1 MTAPKPPEYK
11 DANGQT
17 GQCRGKDPRRTRA
30 LSMGMV
36 DLTKQLDGK
45 ADFIFDVVIVGSGY
59 GGSVAAQQLAGLEK
73 VVDGKRQKIS
83 VCVLERG
90 AEYLPGMF
98 PSSLGELPG
107 HVRYNAQASGLVTGA
122 HEGLFDIRVGEDVCA
137 LVANGL
143 GGGSLINAGVM
154 LKPDF
159 SSFTSKFPAAV
170 VSSLELKY
178 LNAARELLMGRP
190 LASQP
195 NTTTNTILD
204 SNLYQENGYP
214 LKFHRLREI
223 GSRQRPKLETT
234 PAEVTVAFGARASS
248 PCSVNLNSCNG
259 CGDCM
264 TGCNVGAKASLDTNL
279 LAQARKA
286 GAEIYTGASVLS
298 LSRTRHG
305 YDSARVWVLDVVHT
319 SPSLRLREAK
329 PLKVKARQ
337 VILAAGTLGSPEILL
352 RSRSDRLAFSNKLGE
367 QFSCNG
373 DNIAAVHQLKRAAH
387 CTSDQHVAL
396 ATRMVGPTITNMVA
410 VPRDGEELP
419 FWIQEFAV
427 PAAIKRLFA
436 ELVTTGNSLAGL
448 GTADKSPH
456 GGECRSKP
464 DPCAIDDD
472 AIEKTLLVGLIGH
485 DSATGV
491 LRRPLQGR
499 RERTDDLQEGTLQ
512 IVWPQARD
520 GIQLKAAYKRFQA
533 YCKKAFPKAV
543 VIANPLWRLLPSG
556 LEDLVSQPL
565 GPVLTVHPLGGCP
578 MGEDPITGVVDEF
591 GRVFNQLTDG
601 DDQWFGSLVV
611 LDGSIVP
618 GSLGANPSL
627 TISALA
633 LRAVFKLRKDWRFYS
648 SLKPAARQALD
659 SRLVF
664 KPAEPSTTTEP
675 QSTDIEVVER
685 LWGQVELDT
694 GAARPESLFL
704 ELTLAFEPVAVRNL
718 MSTWGGRVLTVDPAK
733 SFLRLF
739 PAGDWDHQQQRFS
752 NEVQRFWPEEERE
765 KSVIWRA
772 PLSGTMRFLHREPSS
787 WLQRVRRACR
797 AYFCNRGK
805 RDIWQKVAQT
815 FARWLKPTQTGAERS
830 GRSST
835 AWLRDLM
842 ALFSRAGEARRF
854 DYELKIN
861 GISGPMLHAALHSRF
876 KDMAGGDIKG
886 GKRLTY
892 NRRANP
898 WQQLTTLTLGQLPLM
913 VKGSNRVLKLD
924 AQFMASNGLP
934 LIRMVKQQ
942 NQPEALLD
950 LASLGLFMTRVILG
964 IHLLVFRK
972 PDQASELLPQ
982 RLPGH
987 IAGLPA
993 PEITELTIPH
1003 RSSPKNG
1010 AVVRLTRYRNDSLNN
1025 DSGLAPLVMIH
1036 GYSVSGNTFTHPSL
1050 KPSAAAYFWEKG
1062 RDVWVIDLRTSS
1074 GLASASLPWS
1084 IEEVALVDIPSALLH
1099 IKNVTGQRVD
1109 VIAHCIGAAMLGM
1122 ALLTEARDIRASRVE
1137 LGVDDWMTQ
1146 DQLGTLTAFNGASEK
1161 GKLHATVRSV
1171 VLSQK
1176 GPLLRYTEANIFR
1189 AYMIGSLRRWLLPDG
1204 YQFQAKSDPGVAD
1217 QLLDRLLASLP
1228 YPDADYDV
1236 ENPFWPCQKT
1246 PWTATRHRMDALY
1259 GRDFSAVNLSDET
1272 LNALDDLFGPIN
1284 LDTVSQTIHFVRFS
1298 CITNQRGRG
1307 EFVTLA
1313 KLRDR
1318 WSRIPTLAIHGAR
1331 NGLVD
1336 VSTQSLLE
1344 ANFKAAG
1351 VPIQLHTYPDLEH
1364 QDVWI
1369 GKESKKVFGDI
1380 EHFFKNSC
1388 EVVPPSTGT
1397 RLWRFDV
1404 PWIGPRLRRGE
1415 THVTIHGLS
1424 SPKFGTAWLLLVPV
1438 STQPLTRQAPVRCG
1452 AVLVSKMGD
1461 SRGWMQIPL
1470 TRNWLSEDS
1479 AVVGWLAIV
1488 AYPCDQT
1495 TLSEADVRT
1504 SGSPERYIAPIAGG
1518 NRTTWS
1524 DYLKLSKAPIHNDT
1538 GAPSVLAASQ
1548 HQHQHL
1554 ERDLQD
1560 WLNDATTDFR
1570 LCFVAKKDVDRQ
1582 RHVSPL
1588 EFHFSLG
1595 SCQYPPGLLDK
1606 MMAQMALQGMA
1617 SLTGGI
1623 TQRDADFVIFA
1634 GDQIYADATAG
1645 MVDPTRS
1652 DERFDLP
1659 YETALRAAPM
1669 RRIMRSVPVYTM
1681 LDDHEILDNW
1691 EPVHPGFPQELR
1703 RRKRLQILGLRAF
1716 WKYQRMRGD
1725 LARRKNVGKLPTS
1738 FSFDH
1743 GIASFYMLDTRSQR
1757 QYRRPGDAD
1766 STSMFSKKEMGN
1778 IQDWLLGN
1786 IDKVKFI
1793 VSPSMILPRRRS
1805 ALNLGADHAAR
1816 SDSWEGYPGNFAQ
1829 LLHFIAVN
1837 ELRNVVFLSGD
1848 EHLGCIATADL
1859 SVVTGKETKN
1869 ARIVSIH
1876 ASGLYAPFPFAN
1888 AKPEHF
1894 VEGLDDFSLERLK
1907 CNVKTCFTPAGST
1920 FASIGV
1926 TSSSSAPKVTVDFW
1940 VNGQVVNCGN
1950 VLDPWHGTLPDP
1962 HA

>member
-1 MTAPKPPEYK
+1 MISPNPSEEK
-11 DANGQT
+11 DSNGQM
-17 GQCRGKDPRRTRA
+17 GQGQRKDPRRTRS
-30 LSMGMV
+30 LSRGMV
-36 DLTKQLDGK
+36 DLASRLNSED
-45 ADFIFDVVIVGSGY
+45 DLIFDVVIVGSGY
-59 GGSVAAQQLAGLEK
+59 GGSVAAQQIAGMEKLA
-73 VVDGKRQKIS
+73 DGKQQKVS

-122 HEGLFDIRVGEDVCA
+122 HEGLFDIRIGEDVCA

-154 LKPDF
+154 LEPDVL
-159 SSFTSKFPAAV
+159 SLTSRFPETVA
-170 VSSLELKY
+170 SSLSKKY
-178 LNAARELLMGRP
+178 LDLARKLLVPNP
-190 LASQP
+190 LAEEP
-195 NTTTNTILD
+195 NTVLK
-204 SNLYQENGYP
+204 SHLYEANGFP
-214 LKFHRLREI
+214 QKFHRLREI
-223 GSRQRPKLETT
+223 GRRQTPKLTTT
-234 PAEVTVAFGARASS
+234 PAELTVAFSDLTPS
-248 PCSVNLNSCNG
+248 TCSVNLNRCNG

-279 LAQARKA
+279 LAQAHEA

-298 LSRTRHG
+298 LSRTRHRR
-305 YDSARVWVLDVVHT
+305 DSAEVWVLDVVHT

-329 PLKVKARQ
+329 PFKVKARQ

-387 CTSDQHVAL
+387 CTADQHVAL
-396 ATRMVGPTITNMVA
+396 ADRMVGPTITNMVA
-410 VPRDGEELP
+410 VPRDGENLP

-436 ELVTTGNSLAGL
+436 ELVTTGNSLASL
-448 GTADKSPH
+448 ATTDKSPH
-456 GGECRSKP
+456 GGECPSKP
-464 DPCAIDDD
+464 DPCAINDD

-491 LRRPLQGR
+491 LRRPMQNK

-533 YCKKAFPKAV
+533 YCKKAFPKAM

-633 LRAVFKLRKDWRFYS
+633 LRAVVKLRKGWRFYS

-664 KPAEPSTTTEP
+664 APAEPARTTEP
-675 QSTDIEVVER
+675 QNTEIEVVER

-694 GAARPESLFL
+694 GAAQPESLFL

-718 MSTWGGRVLTVDPAK
+718 MSTWAGRVLTVDPGK

-739 PAGDWDHQQQRFS
+739 PAGDWDPQQQRFS

-805 RDIWQKVAQT
+805 RDFWEKFVQAI
-815 FARWLKPTQTGAERS
+815 ARWLKPTQTGS
-830 GRSST
+830 KPSSRSST
-835 AWLRDLM
+835 AWVCDLM

-854 DYELKIN
+854 DYALKISE
-861 GISGPMLHAALHSRF
+861 ISGPVPDPELHCRF
-876 KDMAGGDIKG
+876 EDMVGSGIQG
-886 GKRLTY
+886 SKRLTY

-898 WQQLTTLTLGQLPLM
+898 WQQLTTLTLSQLPLM
-913 VKGSNRVLKLD
+913 VQKSNKVLKLD

-934 LIRMVKQQ
+934 LIRIVKQQ

-950 LASLGLFMTRVILG
+950 LASFGLFMTRVILG
-964 IHLLVFRK
+964 IHLWVFRK
-972 PDQASELLPQ
+972 PDQASDAPPQ
-982 RLPGH
+982 RLPGP

-993 PEITELTIPH
+993 PEITELTVPH
-1003 RSSPKNG
+1003 RSSAKNG
-1010 AVVRLTRYRNDSLNN
+1010 AVVRLTRYRNDGPNHG
-1025 DSGLAPLVMIH
+1025 SGLAPLVMIH
-1036 GYSVSGNTFTHPSL
+1036 GYSVSGNTFTHASL
-1050 KPSAAAYFWEKG
+1050 KPSAAAYFWKKG

-1074 GLASASLPWS
+1074 ALASASLPWS
-1084 IEEVALVDIPSALLH
+1084 IEEVALVDIPAALLH

-1122 ALLTEARDIRASRVE
+1122 ALLTDARDIRASRVE
-1137 LGVDDWMTQ
+1137 LGVDDWMTSE
-1146 DQLGTLTAFNGASEK
+1146 QLGTLTAFNEVSEK
-1161 GKLHATVRSV
+1161 EKLHATVRSV

-1189 AYMIGSLRRWLLPDG
+1189 AYVMKSLRRWILPDG

-1236 ENPFWPCQKT
+1236 ENPCRPCQKT

-1259 GRDFSAVNLSDET
+1259 GRDFSAINLSDET

-1344 ANFKAAG
+1344 INFKAAG

-1369 GKESKKVFGDI
+1369 GKESEKVFCDI
-1380 EHFFKNSC
+1380 ERFLKNSC
-1388 EVVPPSTGT
+1388 PGVPPSTGT
-1397 RLWRFDV
+1397 RMWRFDL
-1404 PWIGPRLRRGE
+1404 PWIGPRLRRE
-1415 THVTIHGLS
+1415 DTHVSIHGLS
-1424 SPKFGTAWLLLVPV
+1424 SPKFGAAWLLLVPV
-1438 STQPLTRQAPVRCG
+1438 STPPSNRQAPVPSG
-1452 AVLVSKMGD
+1452 DVLVSEKGD
-1461 SRGWMQIPL
+1461 SRDWMQTRL
-1470 TRNWLSEDS
+1470 TRDWPDEDP
-1479 AVVGWLAIV
+1479 AVVGWLAVI

-1495 TLSEADVRT
+1495 TLSEADQRT
-1504 SGSPERYIAPIAGG
+1504 FGNTRTDIAPIAGG
-1518 NRTTWS
+1518 NSPNWA
-1524 DYLKLSKAPIHNDT
+1524 DYVTLNKALYLTNR
-1538 GAPSVLAASQ
+1538 GAPPTLAGNLDQ
-1548 HQHQHL
+1548 TL
-1554 ERDLQD
+1554 KRDLRD
-1560 WLNDATTDFR
+1560 WLDDATTDFT
-1570 LCFVAKKDVDRQ
+1570 LCFVAKRDVDRQ
-1582 RHVSPL
+1582 RHVAPRA
-1588 EFHFSLG
+1588 FNFSLG
-1595 SCQYPPGLLDK
+1595 SCQYPPGLVDK
-1606 MMAQMALQGMA
+1606 PLAQAALHGLA
-1617 SLTGGI
+1617 SLIGG
-1623 TQRDADFVIFA
+1623 TNRRDADFVIFT

-1659 YETALRAAPM
+1659 YETALRAEPM

-1703 RRKRLQILGLRAF
+1703 RRKRLQMLGLRAF

-1757 QYRRPGDAD
+1757 KYRRPGDAD
-1766 STSMFSKKEMGN
+1766 STSMFSKEEMDN
-1778 IQDWLLGN
+1778 IERWLLGN
-1786 IDKVKFI
+1786 TNRVKFI
-1793 VSPSMILPRRRS
+1793 VSPSMILPRRRG
-1805 ALNLGADHAAR
+1805 ALNLRADHAAR
-1816 SDSWEGYPGNFAQ
+1816 SDSWEGYPGNLAQ
-1829 LLHFIAVN
+1829 LLHFIAAK

-1848 EHLGCIATADL
+1848 EHLGCVAIADL
-1859 SVVTGKETKN
+1859 SVVICKQTKN

-1888 AKPEHF
+1888 AKPEDF
-1894 VEGLDDFSLERLK
+1894 VEGCDDFSLGGLT
-1907 CNVKTCFTPAGST
+1907 CSVKTCFTPAGST

-1926 TSSSSAPKVTVDFW
+1926 TSSSGAPKVEVDFW
-1940 VNGQVVNCGN
+1940 VNGQMLNCGN
-1950 VLDPWHGTLPDP
+1950 VLDPWYGTLPDP